1 MRTEADVMDSMK
13 EHFGG
18 VSDPR
23 VPGRTLYPLMEVLV
37 MAFVGV
43 LCGGDDWEGIAAI
56 AEEHESWLRR
66 FLTLQHGVPS
76 HDTFGRVGSLV
87 DPAVVTLR
95 MVDWIKA
102 FRETCGEEIIAIDGK
117 ALRRSGSQKKG
128 LKMLYTVGAW
138 ATENGLILG
147 QQVVDDKTNEI
158 TAIPLLI
165 ELLEIKGCTIT
176 IDAAGCQKHIAAQ
189 IVEKEAH
196 YVLAVKGNQP
206 SLDEALQQVFRAAL
220 ASDFAGGKHECL
232 VENETSHGRVESRAT
247 HILQLPKDFALKS
260 EWAELNT
267 MVVVIRHWKH
277 VGDEDFQEHW
287 EQRTFISNHPFHSQT
302 LRRAPRSHWSIENRL
317 HWVLDVQLREDD
329 HQLRDRNGAAN
340 LAFLRRLTVS
350 LLQQDTQTKVGKGIK
365 NKRLRAAANPNY
377 VLKLLANAKF

>member
-13 EHFGG
+13 EHFAG

-43 LCGGDDWEGIAAI
+43 LCGGDDWEGIVAI
-56 AEEHESWLRR
+56 AEEHESWLRQ
-66 FLTLQHGVPS
+66 FLTMEHGVPS
-76 HDTFGRVGSLV
+76 HDTFGRVLSLV
-87 DPAVVTLR
+87 DPEVVSLR
-95 MVDWIKA
+95 MIDWIKT

-117 ALRRSGSQKKG
+117 ALRRSGSKKQG

-147 QQVVDDKTNEI
+147 QQIVDDKSNEI
-158 TAIPLLI
+158 TAIPQLL
-165 ELLEIKGCTIT
+165 ELLEIKGSTIT
-176 IDAAGCQKHIAAQ
+176 IDAAGCQKNIAAQ
-189 IVEKEAH
+189 IVEKEAY

-206 SLDEALQQVFRAAL
+206 SLDEALQRVFREAL
-220 ASDFAGGKHECL
+220 ANDFAELKHECL
-232 VENETSHGRVESRAT
+232 VESETSHGRVEQRAT
-247 HILQLPKDFALKS
+247 HILQLPKDFAPKS
-260 EWAELNT
+260 EWADLNT
-267 MVVVIRHWKH
+267 MVVVIRHWKN
-277 VGDEDFQEHW
+277 VGDEDSQEHW
-287 EQRTFISNHPFHSQT
+287 DQRTFISNHQFRSKT
-302 LRRAPRSHWSIENRL
+302 LRRAPRSHWSIENKL

-329 HQLRDRNGAAN
+329 HQLQDRHGAAN
-340 LAFLRRLTVS
+340 LALLRRLTVS

-377 VLKLLANAKF
+377 VLKLLANANF